1 MTTPHEESKTES
13 ANEARRDAL
22 KKIAIY
28 SAYSAPALLALMKP
42 AKATFSSLVK

>member
-1 MTTPHEESKTES
+1 MTTPRDESKNES
-13 ANEARRDAL
+13 ADEARRDAL

-42 AKATFSSLVK
+42 AKANVSSIPR